1 MLDKLLAWAAPWTRP
16 RMPRTPLAPIYIDS
30 QWETGFASR
39 PRIRV
44 LPYRGKVWLPVSD
57 VHDALQPSAD
67 ELARGR
73 RQGQAIDLNPPLTT
87 TLPVAR
93 ISDGASAVPH
103 ENLNCVRLSEVVVLG
118 VSWGCEARA
127 RYLRHYLSLAIADGV
142 GEDGHRGAH

>member
-1 MLDKLLAWAAPWTRP
+1 MFDKLLAWAAPWKQP
-16 RMPRTPLAPIYIDS
+16 SMPRTPLAPICIDS

-73 RQGQAIDLNPPLTT
+73 RQGIAIDTSPPLTR

-93 ISDGASAVPH
+93 IADGAVAGPH
-103 ENLNCVRLSEVVVLG
+103 ENLNCVRLSHVVVLG
-118 VSWGCEARA
+118 ASWGCEARA
-127 RYLRHYLSLAIADGV
+127 RYLRHYLSLALADGV
-142 GEDGHRGAH
+142 GDDGQRGAH